1 MSKKLIVPK
10 TTRPRTVGNAH
21 PANIFAPPPAVRPSN
36 GVIINNMYGGYG
48 YNTMLPYGKKF
59 TKSFQFFNPIMVVM
73 IVTSCIIMGLCMLGG
88 TGESV
93 KMGLGLGTIAM
104 LVQLYILLPAWIA
117 FGRDCKNKEFILFTC
132 IVFLGIFALIW
143 ALVGEKKE
151 YDTPQY

>member
-1 MSKKLIVPK
+1 MTKKLIVPK

-21 PANIFAPPPAVRPSN
+21 PANRFAPPPT
-36 GVIINNMYGGYG
+36 IIHGGNRYGI
-48 YNTMLPYGKKF
+48 MSPYGKKY
-59 TKSFQFFNPIMVVM
+59 TKSFQFFNPIMIVM

-104 LVQLYILLPAWIA
+104 FVQLYVLLPAWIA
-117 FGRDCKNKEFILFTC
+117 FGRDCKYKEFILFTC

-151 YDTPQY
+151 YDYPQN